1 MGYGRKNILQS
12 NISIRGGQM
21 GIESL
26 AKRASALSAATE
38 SFSSLMAP
46 EPALLLSTYLF

>member
-1 MGYGRKNILQS
+1 M
-12 NISIRGGQM
+12 M

-26 AKRASALSAATE
+26 AKPASALSPATK

-46 EPALLLSTYLF
+46 ELVLLLSTYPF

>member
-1 MGYGRKNILQS
+1 MSSRAIFPLEE
-12 NISIRGGQM
+12 

-26 AKRASALSAATE
+26 AKRASALSATTK

-46 EPALLLSTYLF
+46 EPALLLSTYPF